1 MLGACKCGA
10 VGEVLSHPQGVG
22 FAVALLPR
30 PHLLLVCSIGCLSE
44 FCRIFVHTSTLAVFW
59 FCLATW
65 WMVASL
71 DG

>member
-1 MLGACKCGA
+1 MRGKCGA
-10 VGEVLSHPQGVG
+10 VGEVLSHPRVG
-22 FAVALLPR
+22 IAVALLPR

-44 FCRIFVHTSTLAVFW
+44 FCRVFVHTSTLAVFW

-65 WMVASL
+65 WMGESL